1 MMISDCGLRS
11 SDYKK
16 NVDRIGRFFASAFF
30 VLLMLSGCA
39 EKGPILLTV
48 GYQEPAETAKAPS
61 KLTVAVSPFKDVRDK
76 APSVLGKKTIPS
88 GRENDLVV
96 QGTVA
101 EIVTSGLKKALAS
114 RGIAVKDVPPWDLS
128 AEGMKADGA
137 ALVLG
142 GEIKTLWLESTAV
155 PLKTHL
161 QASVQIKVV
170 AGDPSEKKIIRS
182 VEVSSR
188 LEQDVLYSREKL
200 EDALSEALSSV
211 IDQIFKDDDLKKRL
225 Q

>member
-1 MMISDCGLRS
+1 MQSAEWMRHKLLSRRLAA
-11 SDYKK
+11 
-16 NVDRIGRFFASAFF
+16 AS
-30 VLLMLSGCA
+30 VLLVLVLMGCA

-61 KLTVAVSPFKDVRDK
+61 RVTVAVSPFKDVRGK
-76 APSVLGKKTIPS
+76 APSVLGIKTIPS

-101 EIVTSGLKKALAS
+101 ELATSGLKKALVS
-114 RGIAVKDVPPWDLS
+114 RGIIVKDVPSWDLS
-128 AEGMKADGA
+128 AAGMKADGA
-137 ALVLG
+137 ALQLG
-142 GEIKTLWLESTAV
+142 GEIKTLWLESTPV

-170 AGDPSEKKIIRS
+170 AGEPSEKKIVRS

-188 LEQDVLYSREKL
+188 LEQDVLYSREEL
-200 EDALSEALSSV
+200 EAALSEALSSA
-211 IDQIFKDDDLKKRL
+211 IDQIFKDDELKKRL

>member
-1 MMISDCGLRS
+1 MQSAEGMPHKPF
-11 SDYKK
+11 Y
-16 NVDRIGRFFASAFF
+16 GRLAATA
-30 VLLMLSGCA
+30 VLLVWILTGCA
-39 EKGPILLTV
+39 EKGPILLAV
-48 GYQEPAETAKAPS
+48 GYQEPAETAKAAS
-61 KLTVAVSPFKDVRDK
+61 KLTVAVSPFKDVRGK

-101 EIVTSGLKKALAS
+101 EIATSGLKKALVS
-114 RGIAVKDVPPWDLS
+114 RGIAVKDVTPWDLS

-137 ALVLG
+137 ALLLG

-155 PLKTHL
+155 ALKTHL

-170 AGDPSEKKIIRS
+170 AGDPSEKKIVRS

-200 EDALSEALSSV
+200 EDALTEALSSA